1 MSERYTDQEIN
12 NLIRENDRL
21 KLELQELKDSKPID
35 NFSGP
40 GMSIVGLND
49 RIIQL
54 DVNNRVLYVNRSMLQ
69 LLGNRNR
76 DFFIG
81 KTLAEIDRLPW
92 GAGLLGRLLNKARKE
107 GNLSE
112 ERKFT
117 DPVDNEDK
125 IFQFQVSL
133 TEKATHFVIHDI
145 TEQKNVKEA
154 FSRMVS
160 PEIMTRVLEMGKDLT
175 KAEKYEMSVLF
186 ADLRGFTTYSEGLD
200 PNQVRE
206 SANEF
211 LTVASSIVLH
221 YHGTIDKYIGDEI
234 MAIFGAPVYFEDH
247 YIKALNCAIKMQQEH
262 QKLMERWKLKGK
274 PAIPMGIGIN
284 TGEMVIGLVG
294 SDMRMDFTVLGHP
307 VNLASRLCSLAPAD
321 HIWIGPKTFENIR
334 NRVQELGEA
343 AGVEGDVKFKPAGQI
358 KVKGVT
364 EPVNIVSVN
373 IFD

>member
-1 MSERYTDQEIN
+1 MTMRYTDQEVE
-12 NLIRENDRL
+12 NLVRENEKL
-21 KLELQELKDSKPID
+21 KLQIQELKNAGTGD

-69 LLGNRNR
+69 LLGNKNR
-76 DFFIG
+76 EYFIG

-92 GAGLLGRLLNKARKE
+92 GAGLLGRLLNKARKD
-107 GNLSE
+107 GSLIE

-117 DPVDNEDK
+117 DPVDEEEK
-125 IFQFQVSL
+125 IFQFQVSI
-133 TEKATHFVIHDI
+133 TPKATHFVIHDI

-160 PEIMTRVLEMGKDLT
+160 PDIMTRVLEMGKDLS

-186 ADLRGFTTYSEGLD
+186 GDLRGFTTYSEGLD

-211 LTVASSIVLH
+211 LSVASSIVLQ

-234 MAIFGAPVYFEDH
+234 MAIFGAPYYFEDH
-247 YIKALNCAIKMQQEH
+247 YIKALNCAIRMQQEH
-262 QKLMERWKLKGK
+262 QRLMDRWKQSGK

-294 SDMRMDFTVLGHP
+294 SEKRMDYTVLGHP
-307 VNLASRLCSLAPAD
+307 VNLAARLCSLAPKNQ
-321 HIWIGPKTFENIR
+321 IWIGPKTFDSIR
-334 NRVQELGEA
+334 CRVQEMGEE
-343 AGVEGDVKFKPAGQI
+343 AGVEGDIKFKPAGQI
-358 KVKGVT
+358 KVKGIT
-364 EPVNIVSVN
+364 EPVSIISVN